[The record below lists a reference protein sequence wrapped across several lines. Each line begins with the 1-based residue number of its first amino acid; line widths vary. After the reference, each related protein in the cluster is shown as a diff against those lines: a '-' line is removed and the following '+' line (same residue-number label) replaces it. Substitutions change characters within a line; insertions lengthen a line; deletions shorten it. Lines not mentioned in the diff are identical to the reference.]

1 MEFSDMTAKNKAN
14 PASTQEKATEA
25 AAETFEKLAA
35 AVQETLDAAI
45 DLGAEA
51 AAEGRETA
59 AGWRNE
65 QLDLAKDGYGKLVAQ
80 GKANLEAVTAAS
92 ETAVAGTEAFMEAL
106 GRDTR
111 AQFAENTEYLRKL
124 FAVGTPGEWMELQ
137 MEAATKTVEHT
148 VIQATRLG
156 EIAIETAQKSAQP
169 LKARMEETAEAWTRP
184 FVS

>member
-1 MEFSDMTAKNKAN
+1 MEFNDMTTKNKAK
-14 PASTQEKATEA
+14 PASAQEKATKA

-35 AVQETLDAAI
+35 AGQETLDAAI

-51 AAEGRETA
+51 AAEGRKTA

-65 QLDLAKDGYGKLVAQ
+65 QLDLAKDGYEKLVAQ

-106 GRDTR
+106 GGGTR
-111 AQFAENTEYLRKL
+111 AQFAENAEYLRKL
-124 FAVGTPGEWMELQ
+124 FAVRTPQDWMELQ
-137 MEAATKTVEHT
+137 IQTATKTVERS

-156 EIAIETAQKSAQP
+156 EIATETAQKGAQP